1 MATVVNTLIHGLNQ
15 QMVQTRLNTIDMK
28 PFLFGTYFPVK
39 KVTGFDWKTL
49 TNQLTKRNVAA
60 DLHADNGTIIR
71 KRRPIFESVKG
82 DLPYIAISR
91 EMTRADMK
99 RYQTERA
106 LSKDDDATALVE
118 FWGEDVDFC
127 GTGVQSE
134 LEYIAW
140 KLASNAGVMKF
151 TTTTNATFANEFDL
165 DYDVDDEQKCV
176 TLTDWGDRANADII
190 GDLVALREH
199 AKKYGRNPKFAFV
212 NLNELYRIAS
222 TDQIIKQCASFASNA
237 LGISQTP
244 DLKQI
249 NQMLGKQAWLGG
261 LQLRVIDQDITRE
274 FDDKPDITGNPFED
288 HRMVLSETEKL
299 GSTQYDILD
308 DNNASNCI
316 IRAVRS
322 HTVIKKYGTIEPQG
336 EVTIGE
342 ADAIPVLDSAYRNL
356 YVRTDKSSW
365 DD

>member
-15 QMVQTRLNTIDMK
+15 QMVECRLNSIDMK

-39 KVTGFDWKTL
+39 KRTGFNWETL

-71 KRRPIFESVKG
+71 KRRPIFQSAKG

-99 RYQTERA
+99 RYQTECA
-106 LSKDDDATALVE
+106 LAKDDDASNLVE

-127 GTGVQSE
+127 ATGVQSE

-140 KLASNAGVMKF
+140 KLLSNAGVLNF

-165 DYDVDDEQKCV
+165 DYDVDDEQKV
-176 TLTDWGDRANADII
+176 KTLTDWGNKTTADII
-190 GDLVALREH
+190 GDLVTLREDAEKH
-199 AKKYGRNPKFAFV
+199 GRNPKFAFC

-222 TDQIIKQCASFASNA
+222 TDQIIKSCASFASNA
-237 LGISQTP
+237 LDISQTP
-244 DLKQI
+244 TLAQI
-249 NQMLGKQAWLGG
+249 NAMLKEQAWLGG
-261 LQLRVIDQDITRE
+261 LQLRIIDQDITRE
-274 FDDKPDITGNPFED
+274 FDDKPDITGNPFDD
-288 HRMVLSETEKL
+288 HRLVLSETEKL
-299 GSTQYDILD
+299 GSTQYDILE

-342 ADAIPVLDSAYRNL
+342 ADAIPVLDSAYRNI
-356 YVRTDKSSW
+356 YVRTDKSEW
-365 DD
+365 E

>member
-15 QMVQTRLNTIDMK
+15 QMVQTRLNSINMK

-39 KVTGFDWKTL
+39 KVTGFNWQTL
-49 TNQLTKRNVAA
+49 TNQLTKKNVAA

-71 KRRPIFESVKG
+71 KRRPIFESAKG

-106 LSKDDDATALVE
+106 LAKDADATALVE

-127 GTGVQSE
+127 GRGIQSE

-140 KLASNAGVMKF
+140 TLLSNAGVMKF

-165 DYDVDDEQKCV
+165 DYDVDDEQKQ
-176 TLTDWGDRANADII
+176 TALSDWGDSANADII
-190 GDLVALREH
+190 GDLVHLLEDG
-199 AKKYGRNPKFAFV
+199 KKHGRYPKFGFV

-222 TDQIIKQCASFASNA
+222 AEQIIKQCASFASNA

-244 DLKQI
+244 DLETINKMLKKQT
-249 NQMLGKQAWLGG
+249 WLNG
-261 LQLRVIDQDITRE
+261 LQLRIIDTDITRE

-288 HRMVLSETEKL
+288 HRLILSETEKL
-299 GSTQYDILD
+299 GSTQYDILED
-308 DNNASNCI
+308 DDASHCI
-316 IRAVRS
+316 IRAVRA
-322 HTVIKKYGTIEPQG
+322 HTVIKKYGTIEPKG

-342 ADAIPVLDSAYRNL
+342 ADAIPVLDTAYRNI
-356 YVRTDKSSW
+356 YVRTDKTSW
-365 DD
+365 E

>member
-15 QMVQTRLNTIDMK
+15 QMVQTRLNTLDMK
-28 PFLFGTYFPVK
+28 PFRFGTYFPVK

-60 DLHADNGTIIR
+60 DLHTDNGTIIR
-71 KRRPIFESVKG
+71 KRRPVFQSAKG

-106 LSKDDDATALVE
+106 LAKDDDAAALVE

-127 GTGVQSE
+127 ANGVQSE

-140 KLASNAGVMKF
+140 KLLSNAGVMKF
-151 TTTTNATFANEFDL
+151 TTTTNATYANEFDL
-165 DYDVDDEQKCV
+165 DYDVDDEQKV
-176 TLTDWGDRANADII
+176 STLSDWGNPSTADVI
-190 GDLVALREH
+190 GDLVKIRNEQ
-199 AKKYGRNPKFAFV
+199 KQYGRNPRFAFV

-222 TDQIIKQCASFASNA
+222 TDQIIKACASFASNA
-237 LGISQTP
+237 LKVSQTP
-244 DLKQI
+244 TLEQI
-249 NQMLGKQAWLGG
+249 NATLKKQAWLGG

-274 FDDKPDITGNPFED
+274 FDDKPDIVGNPFED

-308 DNNASNCI
+308 DDDASHCI
-316 IRAVRS
+316 IRAVRA
-322 HTVIKKYGTIEPQG
+322 HTVVKKYGTVEPKG
-336 EVTIGE
+336 EVTIAE
-342 ADAIPVLDSAYRNL
+342 ADAIPVLDSAYRNV
-356 YVRTDKSSW
+356 YVRTDKTSW
-365 DD
+365 N